1 MTLKDKQKRII
12 SLIKEWKYLL
22 RLSDFN
28 HKTVFYDESN
38 PPQEDDVFDLANN
51 SIDAQKGTMYI
62 KFNNDALIKMTERSM
77 RYNVIHELT
86 HAFFSGVYV
95 LFKNT
100 MVMFNEKSNSKLD
113 KDFDLLEH
121 KAIARLC
128 QAFEGFYCYNKR
140 LSTKLSKRV
149 LK

>member
-1 MTLKDKQKRII
+1 MTLKEKQKYII
-12 SLIKEWKYLL
+12 ALIKEWKPLL

-62 KFNNDALIKMTERSM
+62 KFNNDSLIKMTERSM

-100 MVMFNEKSNSKLD
+100 MVMFNEKSNLKLD

-121 KAIARLC
+121 RAIARLC
-128 QAFEGFYCYNKR
+128 RVLEGFYCSNKR
-140 LSTKLSKRV
+140 LKAQLKRRN
-149 LK
+149 K